1 MVEQERKGNS
11 ELVVQRASRGDDA
24 PQAQMRRPRSDGW
37 TEERRALFLD
47 VLRSTCNVREGL
59 RVVGMSDTSLYELR
73 KRDPAFATAWQEAL
87 EHAYDRLEWML
98 LMRTTFGDERV
109 ETVRTGEGEEAIV
122 KGTKT
127 ITSYS
132 AVTAWKSLVAHRNS
146 VERYRAQRA
155 AVTGEE
161 EATRVRLLSE
171 LAATE
176 AKLIRVEGRQQRRAE
191 AALQRRAAKQQ
202 ARSGVAGA

>member
-1 MVEQERKGNS
+1 MVEQEREDRI
-11 ELVVQRASRGDDA
+11 ELVVQRGARGEDA

-47 VLRSTCNVREGL
+47 VLRSTCNVSEGL

-73 KRDPAFATAWQEAL
+73 KRDPAFATAWQDAL

-98 LMRTTFGDERV
+98 LMRTSFGDERV
-109 ETVRTGEGEEAIV
+109 ETVRTGDGDEATV

-132 AVTAWKSLVAHRNS
+132 SATAWKSLLAHRNS

-161 EATRVRLLSE
+161 EATRARLLSE
-171 LAATE
+171 LAAAE
-176 AKLIRVEGRQQRRAE
+176 AKLIRVEGRQQRRAD
-191 AALQRRAAKQQ
+191 AALQRRMAKQQ
-202 ARSGVAGA
+202 ARNGVASA

>member
-1 MVEQERKGNS
+1 MVEQEREETI
-11 ELVVQRASRGDDA
+11 ELVVQRGPRGENA
-24 PQAQMRRPRSDGW
+24 PQAQMRRARSDGW
-37 TEERRALFLD
+37 TGERRALFLD
-47 VLRSTCNVREGL
+47 VLRSTCNVSEAL
-59 RVVGMSDTSLYELR
+59 RVVGMSDSSLYNLR
-73 KRDPAFATAWQEAL
+73 KRDPAFATAWQDAL
-87 EHAYDRLEWML
+87 DHAYDRLEWLL
-98 LMRTTFGDERV
+98 LMRTSFGDERI
-109 ETVRTGEGEEAIV
+109 ETVRTGDGQEATV

-132 AVTAWKSLVAHRNS
+132 AAMAWKTLVAHRNS
-146 VERYRAQRA
+146 VERHRAQRA

-171 LAATE
+171 LAAAE

-202 ARSGVAGA
+202 AKSGVASA